1 VQVSARANQGAIC
14 PDRAPRDARDVA
26 GACRAMAQKSG
37 SGIPDL
43 VAEIILRRASA
54 KPLSLF
60 VADVVVGHWLREKVA
75 DLTALTFSDFNSQ
88 SPAALQTLGAYGEPW
103 PSLGLHAAL
112 IIRPQ
117 PRSMSNARSAS
128 AS

>member
-1 VQVSARANQGAIC
+1 MQVSARANQGAIC

-60 VADVVVGHWLREKVA
+60 VADIVVGHWFREKVA
-75 DLTALTFSDFNSQ
+75 DLTALTFSDFNFPIPCSV
-88 SPAALQTLGAYGEPW
+88 AN
-103 PSLGLHAAL
+103 
-112 IIRPQ
+112 
-117 PRSMSNARSAS
+117 PRSIWRAMAIAGVACGFDNSTATAKHV
-128 AS
+128 